1 MLLSGGFITIFDL
14 FVVNIAI
21 PSMQRTLDASFAQ
34 INFIIVA
41 CRLAYGVLL
50 IAGSRLGDRLGR
62 RRLFVLG
69 MLGFALTSALCGLA
83 PDANA
88 LICARALQ
96 GVAAAML
103 FPQVYAL
110 IRVSY
115 GGHARRRAFGLL
127 GMTLGLAAIAGQVL
141 GGWIVHADLF
151 GLSWRVIFL
160 VNVPLGLAA
169 WKLARHLPESR
180 EPSASSMD
188 WPGAALA
195 GLGLGLLMLAL
206 IEGPARHW
214 PAWTLA
220 SAMLAVAALA
230 LFVRAQLASAGR
242 RRAAGGHD
250 PADAAA
256 LRHRLPAGA
265 AGVLDGRR
273 AVPVLRAAD
282 ADRAGRGRADGGFH
296 LRAGQRGLRGR
307 LDAGAAT
314 GGAPRHAGH
323 RAGRAALWR
332 RTAALMLQ
340 VGAAGGALSPWSLV
354 PVLVWL
360 GAAQGAVN
368 TPLVNLT
375 LGLVPDHQAG
385 MAAGVVSTLQQVGAA
400 LGVAAAG
407 MLFSGALEAG
417 AGAAAGDRYAQAF
430 ASAAIQRGR
439 HCAVGAAAVAAGP
452 ARLRPGSARQRH
464 ARLAGR
470 ARAGRRVTGLRM
482 IGVDQRQLD
491 AVTAVALGGVQRA
504 TVEEHHIARLQVRA
518 DRARDPGRVQ
528 RLVVAEEFL
537 GVELGRLERRRM
549 RAGDE

>member
-41 CRLAYGVLL
+41 YELAYGVLL

-230 LFVRAQLASAGR
+230 LFVRAARIG
-242 RRAAGGHD
+242 AGGAPLVD
-250 PADAAA
+250 MTLLTQPRFATGCLLVLLVFSTAAA
-256 LRHRLPAGA
+256 LFLCYALLMQTGLGVDALTAGSIFAPASVGFVAGSMLAPRLVARHGTPAIALA
-265 AGVLDGRR
+265 AL
-273 AVPVLRAAD
+273 LY
-282 ADRAGRGRADGGFH
+282 
-296 LRAGQRGLRGR
+296 
-307 LDAGAAT
+307 
-314 GGAPRHAGH
+314 GGA
-323 RAGRAALWR
+323 
-332 RTAALMLQ
+332 TAALMLQ

-430 ASAAIQRGR
+430 ASALQFN
-439 HCAVGAAAVAAGP
+439 VAAI
-452 ARLRPGSARQRH
+452 ALSALLLWRL
-464 ARLAGR
+464 
-470 ARAGRRVTGLRM
+470 GRRG
-482 IGVDQRQLD
+482 
-491 AVTAVALGGVQRA
+491 
-504 TVEEHHIARLQVRA
+504 
-518 DRARDPGRVQ
+518 
-528 RLVVAEEFL
+528 
-537 GVELGRLERRRM
+537 
-549 RAGDE
+549 